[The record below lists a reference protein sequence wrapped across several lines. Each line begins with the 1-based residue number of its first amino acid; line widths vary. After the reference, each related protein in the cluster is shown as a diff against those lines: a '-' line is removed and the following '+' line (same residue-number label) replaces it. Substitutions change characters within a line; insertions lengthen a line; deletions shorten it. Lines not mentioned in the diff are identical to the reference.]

1 MAKFLYRQF
10 IEQTDHDLFDRNHR
24 PIEFAPRSG
33 IYRCMGCGREVAV
46 PEGGA
51 LPGYGHHAHGAEEG
65 PPRWRLIVYADHRP
79 DKEKSRS
86 VEGTRAPERP
96 PQAASPRAELV
107 NAGGIGILDRV
118 DRWSNR

>member
-10 IEQTDHDLFDRNHR
+10 VEQTDHDLFDRNHR

-86 VEGTRAPERP
+86 VEAAPGRES
-96 PQAASPRAELV
+96 PQQPASPRAELV
-107 NAGGIGILDRV
+107 DAGGIGILDRV